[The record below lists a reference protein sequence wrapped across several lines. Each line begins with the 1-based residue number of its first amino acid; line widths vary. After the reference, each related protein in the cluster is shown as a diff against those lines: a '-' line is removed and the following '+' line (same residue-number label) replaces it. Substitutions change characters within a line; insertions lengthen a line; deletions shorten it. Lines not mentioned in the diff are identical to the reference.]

1 MSDDRSDEV
10 GSQWAGALDDDAD
23 DATNDPTDALDTQ
36 GAWNVESIR
45 DAWHPNTVRLPDS
58 LQRRLTAYHS
68 RIESEFAM
76 DGVDRKYGKDR
87 YYKPLVIALGL
98 RELDAMDT
106 SDVVDALDELERK
119 GHLEE

>member
-1 MSDDRSDEV
+1 
-10 GSQWAGALDDDAD
+10 
-23 DATNDPTDALDTQ
+23 
-36 GAWNVESIR
+36 
-45 DAWHPNTVRLPDS
+45 
-58 LQRRLTAYHS
+58 
-68 RIESEFAM
+68 M